1 MSMRIWYQSSVAIGA
16 NPVYR
21 PYEEAIARNAREVV
35 RPDTTVDVR
44 GVTRMSPHYERSKYA
59 RYLNAISI
67 VRAAADAE
75 AQGYDAIAVGCYT
88 DPGLEEIRDT
98 VAIPSLFMMQTSM
111 HVASMLGT
119 KFAFVSYSAANLRQM
134 RALAQRYGLEQRVV
148 ASGCFEAQLSRSN
161 EWFADPAPIIE
172 GFTREAARC
181 VAQGADVLIPTCGV
195 LNQVLRE
202 NKIRDVDGCPV
213 LDGSSVL
220 MKLTEGMAELHR
232 TLGTRWS
239 RGGGVSP
246 ATLREIDA
254 AYGVHEPQRR

>member
-1 MSMRIWYQSSVAIGA
+1 MSIRIWYQSSVAIGA
-16 NPVYR
+16 NPVFR
-21 PYEEAIARNAREVV
+21 PYEDAIARNAREVV
-35 RPDTTVDVR
+35 RSDTTVDVR
-44 GVTRMSPHYERSKYA
+44 GVTRMSAHYERSKYA

-98 VAIPSLFMMQTSM
+98 VTIPSLFMMQTSM

-119 KFAFVSYSAANLRQM
+119 RFAFVSYSAANLRQM
-134 RALAQRYGLEQRVV
+134 RLLAERYGLANRVV
-148 ASGCFEAQLSRSN
+148 ASGCFEAQLARSD

-172 GFTREAARC
+172 GFTRAASQC
-181 VAQGADVLIPTCGV
+181 VSQGADVLIPTCGV

-202 NKIRDVDGCPV
+202 NKIRDVEGCPV

-239 RGGGVSP
+239 RGGGVP
-246 ATLREIDA
+246 RATLGEIDV
-254 AYGVHEPQRR
+254 AYGVE